1 MTSIEKILIHSED
14 YIRKLFDSIPIPIY
28 VWQHNNNDFILVDYN
43 KVSNKGID
51 KDLEKKK
58 GINASSFYKNSPR
71 ILKNLKLCF
80 NKRINLSKV
89 LKYKNNST
97 QEPKFLSI
105 KFNFIPPDLVLEHVE
120 DITQIRLAENKLK
133 ISENNLLRLNKELEE
148 TVHRRTKKLQES
160 EENYRDLIDN
170 LDVGFY
176 QVTLDGKMLNHNLS
190 HKKILGYDVSDSL
203 DGKDVRDFWQY
214 PEQRDE
220 YLNYLLENDVAK
232 DYICH
237 SLTKDGKKIVVQLN
251 SHVVRDKQ
259 GKAVRIDG
267 TFKDVTD
274 KYRLEKKLKESEE
287 KFRYLFESSPFSI
300 LLLDLKGKIIDCNSA
315 TEKLIGYARE
325 ELIGNKYAKLKIVC
339 PKYLPLLLSRLK
351 KLGEGDEVPLIE
363 VELTRKDGSTIWAN
377 IQSSLVRIGN
387 KSFLQVIGH
396 NLTERKKAEQIIKES
411 EERYRLISENA
422 NDLIGILDTDFK
434 YEYINQEAFLRVLGY
449 TSKDII
455 GRSALEFVHPEDI
468 NLAIKKLRSGFES
481 GEASA
486 EVRFK
491 HKKGHWIWIGA
502 KGRRF
507 SKKNGEPKALIISR
521 DITQRKTAEEALNH
535 IVHQW
540 QTSFD
545 AMSEAVFLLD
555 MENKIIQCNKAS
567 LNLFEKLDY
576 NNVIGRS
583 CCEIMHGKSQ
593 TVEWCPVARMK
604 KTHKSEVSIA
614 EVKGKWLQISAN
626 PVFNDDKKLIGVVH
640 VISNIT
646 ELKRAEG
653 RIQESEKRYREAYD
667 RASFYKDIFAHDIN
681 NILQIMNSS
690 AELISLHLQ
699 DSRESNEIENIAN
712 IIKKQVTRGTKL
724 VNNVRLLSE
733 LEESEIVIQPTKA
746 YDMLLKSIDYII
758 KAYNEKELDVQ
769 LDCSDSNIYVS
780 ANDLLQ
786 DVFENIL
793 INAVKY
799 NENAKISIFIKI
811 SRNSEKGQNYVKFE
825 FLDNGIG
832 IEDKKKR
839 FIFKRGNGESKNS
852 KGMGLGLSLVSK
864 IIDYYKGKIWVEDK
878 VEGDYSQGSNF
889 IILLPEQQ
897 QF

>member
-28 VWQHNNNDFILVDYN
+28 VWQHDNNDFILVDYN

-58 GINASSFYKNSPR
+58 GIKASSFYKNSPR
-71 ILKNLKLCF
+71 ILQNLKLCF
-80 NKRINLSKV
+80 NKQINLSKV
-89 LKYKNNST
+89 LKYKNNTT

-105 KFNFIPPDLVLEHVE
+105 KFSFIPPDLVLEHVE

-133 ISENNLLRLNKELEE
+133 ISENDLLRLNKELEE

-176 QVTLDGKMLNHNLS
+176 QVTLDGKMLNYNLA
-190 HKKILGYDVSDSL
+190 HKKILGYDVSDNL

-220 YLNYLLENDVAK
+220 YLNYLLENGVAK

-259 GKAVRIDG
+259 GKPIRIDG

-300 LLLDLKGKIIDCNSA
+300 LLMDLKGIIIDCNSA

-325 ELIGNKYAKLKIVC
+325 ELIGKKYAKLKIVC
-339 PKYLPLLLSRLK
+339 PKYLPFLLSRLK
-351 KLGEGDEVPLIE
+351 KLGEGEEVPLIE
-363 VELTRKDGSTIWAN
+363 IELTRKDGSTIWAN

-422 NDLIGILDTDFK
+422 NDLIGILDEDFK

-449 TSKDII
+449 TSEDII
-455 GRSALEFVHPEDI
+455 GKSALKFVHPEDI
-468 NLAIKKLRSGFES
+468 NLAIKKLRSGFKS

-502 KGRRF
+502 KGRKF

-521 DITQRKTAEEALNH
+521 DITQRKSAEEALNH

-555 MENKIIQCNKAS
+555 MENKIIQCNKTA
-567 LNLFEKLDY
+567 LNLFGKLDY
-576 NNVIGRS
+576 NKVIGRS

-593 TVEWCPVARMK
+593 RVEWCPVARMK
-604 KTHKSEVSIA
+604 KTHKSEISIA

-646 ELKRAEG
+646 ELKRAER

-699 DSRESNEIENIAN
+699 DSHESKEIEDIAN

-724 VNNVRLLSE
+724 VDNVRLLSE
-733 LEESEIVIQPTKA
+733 LEESEIIIQPTKA
-746 YDMLLKSIDYII
+746 YDMLLKSIDYIV

-769 LDCSDSNIYVS
+769 LDCPDSNIYVS

-811 SRNSEKGQNYVKFE
+811 SRNSEKGQNYIKFE
-825 FLDNGIG
+825 FMDNGIG
-832 IEDKKKR
+832 IEDKKKS
-839 FIFKRGNGESKNS
+839 FIFKPGNGESKNS

-878 VEGDYSQGSNF
+878 IEGDYSQGSNF
-889 IILLPEQQ
+889 IILLPEQ
-897 QF
+897 